1 MQSRATGIADH
12 ILPLGDLLFEYGDT
26 CAKHK
31 VLFIVGP
38 FCVFLL
44 GPLASVTMDV
54 FPLANFPFITANF
67 VSSIHVI
74 LSLASFRFLLSPKLS
89 RRRIGATFF
98 FLRQY
103 FDELDGKVA
112 YFWMDR
118 HMHTPG

>member
-1 MQSRATGIADH
+1 MLEPQLEHHHFGIQLSFYSSMEIH
-12 ILPLGDLLFEYGDT
+12 VQNTRF
-26 CAKHK
+26 
-31 VLFIVGP
+31 LFIVGP

-89 RRRIGATFF
+89 RRRIGAAFF